1 MVKYDLEKEKN
12 SHPYNMYGK
21 VFEEE
26 HGDCKFLIKTS
37 LDYVIDSYDSVI
49 GSVELSHY
57 ADRGYNEVVNFQKTD
72 VSDLLDLT
80 WMKKEDVFTIEENE
94 FNKIISRVFVNIDNL
109 GFSHLPVSDYM
120 EYGIDLKVFGNN
132 QSKNFI
138 RAIRDYKSFISEHES
153 CINSIEFYGFSPVVE
168 RILSSYTR
176 NMGIEVKNSEAPKT
190 YGIKN

>member
-1 MVKYDLEKEKN
+1 MAKYDLEKAKKR
-12 SHPYNMYGK
+12 HPYDMYGK

-26 HGDCKFLIKTS
+26 HGDCKFLIQTA
-37 LDYVIDSYDSVI
+37 LEYVIDSYDTCLN
-49 GSVELSHY
+49 SVELSHY
-57 ADRGYNEVVNFQKTD
+57 DVKDYCEVVNFEKTD
-72 VSDLLDLT
+72 IGDVLDLT
-80 WMKKEDVFTIEENE
+80 WMKKGDIFTFEKNG
-94 FNKIISRVFVNIDNL
+94 FNDFISRVFVNIDNL

-120 EYGIDLKVFGNN
+120 EYGIELKVFGNN